1 MTMLTANTSNQ
12 SALDSNPKGLSQ
24 DVTNLVASFTDSGG
38 AVYAQTVSANVELAD
53 YEQDLA
59 DLEIRM
65 DGIYLRYI
73 TQFAAM
79 DALVASINN
88 TKSYLT
94 TQLENMADTYW
105 KN

>member
-1 MTMLTANTSNQ
+1 
-12 SALDSNPKGLSQ
+12 
-24 DVTNLVASFTDSGG
+24 
-38 AVYAQTVSANVELAD
+38 
-53 YEQDLA
+53 
-59 DLEIRM
+59 M
-65 DGIYLRYI
+65 DAIYTRYI

-79 DALVASINN
+79 ESLIASINN

>member
-1 MTMLTANTSNQ
+1 
-12 SALDSNPKGLSQ
+12 
-24 DVTNLVASFTDSGG
+24 
-38 AVYAQTVSANVELAD
+38 
-53 YEQDLA
+53 
-59 DLEIRM
+59 M

-79 DALVASINN
+79 DALVASLNN